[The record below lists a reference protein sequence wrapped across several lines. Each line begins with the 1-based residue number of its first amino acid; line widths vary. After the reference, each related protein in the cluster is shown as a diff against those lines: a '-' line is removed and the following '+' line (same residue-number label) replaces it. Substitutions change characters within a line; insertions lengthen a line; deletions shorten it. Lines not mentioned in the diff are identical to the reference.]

1 MGRSASRSSR
11 SSSRMFLRR
20 RCGDARCR
28 GPVVVDVLRDED
40 DGGGGVHEGGV
51 QLRGRVGL
59 TAHPR
64 RLRASPVSHV
74 TMNADM
80 PGPAVA
86 EVGVYLGARRSPKR
100 GWRRGRARGETVANA
115 ARAVAEP
122 RQVQRQPQSAGH
134 STRGET
140 MAEKRTREEGRAR
153 ASPTARA
160 NETDADSAAGKAAGV
175 SRDLAGGAPCWAE
188 IIHPSAGWSEEA
200 THAERRTRV

>member
-1 MGRSASRSSR
+1 MVAVYTRAVYS
-11 SSSRMFLRR
+11 
-20 RCGDARCR
+20 C
-28 GPVVVDVLRDED
+28 V
-40 DGGGGVHEGGV
+40 
-51 QLRGRVGL
+51 GRVGL

-74 TMNADM
+74 TMNARDM
-80 PGPAVA
+80 PSDLPLRKLAYIWGSSA
-86 EVGVYLGARRSPKR
+86 EPQARMEARPSAKERRSRTPHAQSPNHV
-100 GWRRGRARGETVANA
+100 W
-115 ARAVAEP
+115 
-122 RQVQRQPQSAGH
+122 VQRQPQSAGH